1 MHAGMQFVCVHVR
14 ASPRYCAHVRESA
27 QVCARV
33 RASAR
38 MCARVYECACLNKT
52 WLHFSGCIFSGRDL
66 STV

>member
-1 MHAGMQFVCVHVR
+1 MHAGCSSCACVFTRLRATVR
-14 ASPRYCAHVRESA
+14 TCASLRK
-27 QVCARV
+27 
-33 RASAR
+33 SAR